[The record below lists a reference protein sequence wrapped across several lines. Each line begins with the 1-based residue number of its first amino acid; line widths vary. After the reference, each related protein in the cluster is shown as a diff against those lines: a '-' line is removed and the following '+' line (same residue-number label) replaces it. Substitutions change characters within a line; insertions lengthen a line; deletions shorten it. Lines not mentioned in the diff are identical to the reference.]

1 MKKHFRLLSIFLVL
15 ILSFSLF
22 SVNAFAVE
30 DTENLVDDNMSNWVD
45 FGDESPY
52 FQSADVTFLGD
63 SVNYIEIP
71 SNSTTVLLFDLTQ
84 FLKIGDSYRF
94 AFNLP
99 TTNGYNSSSLTSCV
113 LTWALC
119 DGSGDDYPTVGNS
132 VFEINIDDTNKSK
145 YLGKTTVFEFT
156 YTQGFQNTFLCL
168 FVSHGDNVEVYEDL
182 ELYISNISLERV
194 TSESEKKLDGILGWL
209 QDIWDKLVSI
219 GDGLTEVWTNITSS
233 VSSLGDRISSF
244 FSELGSKISTE
255 FTNLTS
261 DFSGY
266 ISSLGDRFSGFI
278 TSLGDRI
285 SGFFENLS
293 VNING
298 FFTDMLDGIK
308 EFFKGFGNLILY
320 FNWEGEFENPFVYE
334 HSLIGD
340 FVGSGSDGED
350 DEVEEEKPTGLY
362 YEYDFSTLDLSN
374 YTSSGSSKLYAELF
388 SNNVLYLRGP
398 LSSIKYGAIDN
409 IFRIPVTEFEILK
422 TYTFEF
428 TVSDFNYTTSS
439 YSSYNYFEL
448 NLPDGSNIKI
458 YITDNGV
465 YKTSFT
471 LSSCSRDFFIYSFRV
486 ALSYSYCLSDL
497 KVYEVVE
504 NGSSGDTGS
513 DEEGTTEKKSVS
525 QFFDDLVEY
534 LSGVSDDIET
544 VIDSI
549 TGPVVLLDEFT
560 KRFEWLFGIVSF
572 VLMMIVA
579 SRFIGL

>member
-30 DTENLVDDNMSNWVD
+30 DTENLVDGNLSNWTD
-45 FGDESPY
+45 YSDESEY
-52 FQSADVTFLGD
+52 FQSADVSYLD
-63 SVNYIEIP
+63 NNVNYIEI
-71 SNSTTVLLFDLTQ
+71 SSSDTSVYLFDVTE
-84 FLKIGDSYRF
+84 FLKIGESYNF
-94 AFNLP
+94 SFNLP
-99 TTNGYNSSSLTSCV
+99 TTDGANSTSLDSCILSWSLT
-113 LTWALC
+113 
-119 DGSGDDYPTVGNS
+119 DGGGSSYPTYGS
-132 VFEINIDDTNKSK
+132 DVFLINIDKNNKSN

-168 FVSHGDNVEVYEDL
+168 AINPGENLEVYNDL

-194 TSESEKKLDGILGWL
+194 TTESEKKLDGILGWL
-209 QDIWDKLVSI
+209 QDIWDKLTTI
-219 GDGLTEVWTNITSS
+219 GDKLTDVWTNITSS
-233 VSSLGDRISSF
+233 VSALGDRISSF

-293 VNING
+293 VNISG
-298 FFTDMLDGIK
+298 FFTDLLDGIK

-340 FVGSGSDGED
+340 FVGSGED
-350 DEVEEEKPTGLY
+350 DEEENENILK
-362 YEYDFSTLDLSN
+362 LDGSWRHN
-374 YTSSGSSKLYAELF
+374 YTSDGTA
-388 SNNVLYLRGP
+388 
-398 LSSIKYGAIDN
+398 
-409 IFRIPVTEFEILK
+409 
-422 TYTFEF
+422 EF
-428 TVSDFNYTTSS
+428 TCNDGVYKLVRYAGNRYFKFFYNGTVPMKPEHKTILHFTTYDYNISDSSLTLRCEGYGSYKIIDFSGPGTYSIELPS
-439 YSSYNYFEL
+439 YSSENSFSFY
-448 NLPDGSNIKI
+448 I
-458 YITDNGV
+458 YDYRTDNGNF
-465 YKTSFT
+465 YSND
-471 LSSCSRDFFIYSFRV
+471 LNYWIYIK
-486 ALSYSYCLSDL
+486 DL
-497 KVYEVVE
+497 YVE
-504 NGSSGDTGS
+504 YVSIYDDGSTGDTGS

-560 KRFEWLFGIVSF
+560 KRFEWLFGIVTF

>member
-22 SVNAFAVE
+22 SVNAFAVDE
-30 DTENLVDDNMSNWVD
+30 ENLVDGNLSNWTD
-45 FGDESPY
+45 YSDESEY
-52 FQSADVTFLGD
+52 FQSADVSYLD
-63 SVNYIEIP
+63 NNVNYIEI
-71 SNSTTVLLFDLTQ
+71 SSSDTSVYLFDVTE
-84 FLKIGDSYRF
+84 FLKIGESYNF
-94 AFNLP
+94 SFTLP
-99 TTNGYNSSSLTSCV
+99 TTDGANSTSLDSCILSWSLT
-113 LTWALC
+113 
-119 DGSGDDYPTVGNS
+119 DGGGSSYPTYGS
-132 VFEINIDDTNKSK
+132 DVFLINIDKNNKSN

-168 FVSHGDNVEVYEDL
+168 AINPGENLEVYNDL

-194 TSESEKKLDGILGWL
+194 TSESEKKLDGILDWL
-209 QDIWDKLVSI
+209 QDIWNKLVSI
-219 GDGLTEVWTNITSS
+219 GDGLQDVWTNITSS
-233 VSSLGDRISSF
+233 VSALGDRISSF

-255 FTNLTS
+255 FTALTS

-266 ISSLGDRFSGFI
+266 ISSLGDR
-278 TSLGDRI
+278 I
-285 SGFFENLS
+285 SNYFTNLS

-308 EFFKGFGNLILY
+308 EFFRGFGNLILY

-398 LSSIKYGAIDN
+398 LSSTKYGAIDN

-504 NGSSGDTGS
+504 SGSTGDTGS

-560 KRFEWLFGIVSF
+560 KRFEWLFGIVTF
-572 VLMMIVA
+572 VLLMIVA

>member
-30 DTENLVDDNMSNWVD
+30 DTENLVDSNMSNWVD

-52 FQSADVTFLGD
+52 FQSADVTFLGN
-63 SVNYIEIP
+63 SVNYIEIS

-119 DGSGDDYPTVGNS
+119 DGSGDDYPTVGNN

-194 TSESEKKLDGILGWL
+194 TSENEKKLDGILGWL
-209 QDIWDKLVSI
+209 ESIWDSITSLGDKLT
-219 GDGLTEVWTNITSS
+219 DVWTNITSS
-233 VSSLGDRISSF
+233 VSALGDRISSF
-244 FSELGSKISTE
+244 FSDLGNKITTE

-266 ISSLGDRFSGFI
+266 ISSLGDR
-278 TSLGDRI
+278 I
-285 SGFFENLS
+285 SNYFTNLS
-293 VNING
+293 VNINA
-298 FFTDMLDGIK
+298 FFDDLLEGIK
-308 EFFKGFGNLILY
+308 EFFRGFGNLILY

-340 FVGSGSDGED
+340 FVGGGSTGDGD
-350 DEVEEEKPTGLY
+350 SEEEKPSGFY
-362 YEYDFSTLDLSN
+362 YEYDFSTFDLSS
-374 YTSSGSSKLYAELF
+374 YSSSEPSNLYAELF

-398 LSSIKYGAIDN
+398 LQSNRSISVDN
-409 IFRIPVTEFEILK
+409 IFKIPVTEFETLK
-422 TYTFEF
+422 TYIFEF
-428 TVSDFNYTTSS
+428 TVSNFQYTSS
-439 YSSYNYFEL
+439 NYSGRNRFWFK
-448 NLPDGSNIKI
+448 LPDGTNSFVD
-458 YITDNGV
+458 ITDNGI

-471 LSSCSRDFFIYSFRV
+471 LNSRSGDFIFYELQI
-486 ALSYSYCLSDL
+486 AQTYSYCLSDL

-504 NGSSGDTGS
+504 SGSTGDTGS

-560 KRFEWLFGIVSF
+560 KRFEWLFGIVTF
-572 VLMMIVA
+572 VLMMLVA